1 MLRLGSVLVAS
12 VLVLAACG
20 STAEDRAISGAGIG
34 AAAGAIIGAVTGLTV
49 LEGAAL
55 FATGGA
61 LTGVLTDESNL
72 DLGEPLWRRSAAAN
86 AQQSLHYHRAPG
98 PGRALV
104 AGLQTELG
112 DLGYDPGS
120 ATTRAPIDGIMG
132 PRTSVAISR
141 YQKDHK
147 LLIDGQASVELAQHI
162 LDQPE

>member
-20 STAEDRAISGAGIG
+20 STTEDRAISGAGIG
-34 AAAGAIIGAVTGLTV
+34 AAAGAIIGLVTGLTV

-55 FATGGA
+55 FAAGGA
-61 LTGVLTDESNL
+61 LTGVLTDEGNL

-86 AQQSLHYHRAPG
+86 AQQSSRYNQARG

-104 AGLQTELG
+104 VGIQTELSN
-112 DLGYDPGS
+112 LGYDPG
-120 ATTRAPIDGIMG
+120 PIDGIMG
-132 PRTSVAISR
+132 PRTTVAISR
-141 YQKDHK
+141 YQTDHK
-147 LLIDGQASVELAQHI
+147 LLIDGQASVELAQYI

>member
-34 AAAGAIIGAVTGLTV
+34 AAAGAVIGLVPGLTV

-55 FATGGA
+55 FAAGGA
-61 LTGVLTDESNL
+61 LTGVLTDEGDL
-72 DLGEPLWRRSAAAN
+72 DLGEPLWRRSTAAD

-104 AGLQTELG
+104 IGIQTELRN
-112 DLGYDPGS
+112 LRYDPG
-120 ATTRAPIDGIMG
+120 PIDGIMG
-132 PRTSVAISR
+132 PRTAVAISR

>member
-34 AAAGAIIGAVTGLTV
+34 AAAGAIIGVVTGLSV

-55 FATGGA
+55 FAAGGA
-61 LTGVLTDESNL
+61 LTGVLTDEDNL
-72 DLGEPLWRRSAAAN
+72 DLGEPVWRRSAEAN

-104 AGLQTELG
+104 VGIQTDLRN
-112 DLGYDPGS
+112 LGYDPG
-120 ATTRAPIDGIMG
+120 PIDGIMG
-132 PRTSVAISR
+132 PRTAVAICR

-147 LLIDGQASVELAQHI
+147 LLIDGRASVELAQHI
-162 LDQPE
+162 SGQPE

>member
-1 MLRLGSVLVAS
+1 MFRLRSVLVAS

-34 AAAGAIIGAVTGLTV
+34 AAAGTIIGLVTGLTV

-55 FATGGA
+55 FAAGGA
-61 LTGVLTDESNL
+61 LTGVLTDEGDL
-72 DLGEPLWRRSAAAN
+72 DLGQPFWRRSAAAN

-104 AGLQTELG
+104 VGIQTELSN
-112 DLGYDPGS
+112 LGYDPG
-120 ATTRAPIDGIMG
+120 PIDGIMG
-132 PRTSVAISR
+132 PRTAVAISR

>member
-55 FATGGA
+55 FAAGGA
-61 LTGVLTDESNL
+61 LTGALTDQSNL

-86 AQQSLHYHRAPG
+86 AQQSSHHHRASG
-98 PGRALV
+98 PGRVLV
-104 AGLQTELG
+104 VGIQTELRN
-112 DLGYDPGS
+112 LGYDPG
-120 ATTRAPIDGIMG
+120 PIDGIMG
-132 PRTSVAISR
+132 PRTAVAVSR
-141 YQKDHK
+141 YQKDHE
-147 LLIDGQASVELAQHI
+147 LLTDGQASVELAQHI
-162 LDQPE
+162 SEQPE

>member
-1 MLRLGSVLVAS
+1 MLRLGSVLVTS

-55 FATGGA
+55 FAAGGA
-61 LTGVLTDESNL
+61 LTGVLTDEGDL

-86 AQQSLHYHRAPG
+86 AQQSSRYNQARG

-104 AGLQTELG
+104 IGIQTELNT
-112 DLGYDPGS
+112 LGYDPG
-120 ATTRAPIDGIMG
+120 PIDGIMG
-132 PRTSVAISR
+132 PRTAVAISR
-141 YQKDHK
+141 YQTDHK